1 MEPRVAIVV
10 LLISLCLV
18 VNYVQGQGNILQI
31 LRNTTGFSKFAQL
44 VTRAQLTRF
53 YESPIIMTVFAFTD
67 AAYNQIPYRER
78 NIIDRYN
85 ETQLR
90 DYLRFCTVAG
100 SRIPTL
106 DFQDIQYVQSG
117 NFKHDRLFFS
127 RVKRMNTTS
136 SFKYCVNG
144 VEISEGA
151 TSDISATNGIV
162 HGLNGVMCKTSQKTA
177 YGWIE
182 DPEDTTQRFTKFL
195 DLMNNIYVMDL
206 IDELSSSYL
215 KNTLIV
221 PNDEA
226 MQKIPIAK
234 LNRLKNDPT
243 EIEKIIKA
251 HYIPNRVIFT
261 NCISN
266 NEGITNA
273 QGQSLTF
280 LMSSDNNVYVKRD
293 GVSAAIVE
301 GNITVSN
308 GVVHVVDQLLG
319 SA

>member
-1 MEPRVAIVV
+1 MKPRVAIVV

-18 VNYVQGQGNILQI
+18 LSHVQGQGNILQI
-31 LRNTTGFSKFAQL
+31 LRNTTGFSKFVQL
-44 VTRAQLTRF
+44 VPRAQLTRF

-67 AAYNQIPYRER
+67 AAYNQLPFRER
-78 NIIDRYN
+78 NKIDSYD

-90 DYLRFCTVAG
+90 DYLRFCTG
-100 SRIPTL
+100 SRIPTKATK
-106 DFQDIQYVQSG
+106 DIQFVQSS
-117 NFKHDRLFFS
+117 NSKHDRLFFNRTQ
-127 RVKRMNTTS
+127 RVNTTS

-151 TSDISATNGIV
+151 TRDITATYGFV
-162 HGLNGVMCKTSQKTA
+162 QGLNGVMRKTSQKTA
-177 YGWIE
+177 YGWIKH
-182 DPEDTTQRFTKFL
+182 PEDTTQSFTKFL
-195 DLMNNIYVMDL
+195 DLMSYIYVMDP
-206 IDELSSSYL
+206 IDVLSSPYWI
-215 KNTLIV
+215 NTLFV

-243 EIEKIIKA
+243 EIEKILKA
-251 HYIPNRVIFT
+251 HYVPNRVIFT

-266 NEGITNA
+266 NEGFTNA
-273 QGQSLTF
+273 QGQQLTF
-280 LMSSDNNVYVKRD
+280 PNSSDNNVYVHSD

-301 GNITVSN
+301 GNIPVSN

-319 SA
+319 SV